1 MSKTE
6 KLILFYVALFCIALV
21 LVGIF
26 WRSDPYYSKA
36 YTPVVEKSNAERAII
51 EQNRINEAQNGNGS
65 GKESEQPVPS
75 GFRERDIDKK
85 TGDRFSTY

>member
-1 MSKTE
+1 
-6 KLILFYVALFCIALV
+6 
-21 LVGIF
+21 
-26 WRSDPYYSKA
+26 
-36 YTPVVEKSNAERAII
+36 VEKSNAERAII